1 MSERAE
7 LPGDFRLS
15 LRKPL
20 TIRLADDGDGRTSYN
35 GTLVVLA
42 CDGIACSVGLPPLAP
57 GTEVIVGLKVP
68 EWGILP
74 CRLDLPAAI
83 EHQNGA
89 HCTLRFRTFDEKL
102 SKRFRAYARRAL
114 SAREKLQSSQGRSSA
129 LVEAFRMV
137 RANLEPTDRTRVLLV
152 TSSVSGEG
160 KTFVASG
167 LAIVL
172 ASEGRRVLLVD
183 ADLYR
188 PSLHRAFGLELVS
201 GVARLL
207 AEGNRI
213 RLSDLT
219 QEPRPGLAVLTG
231 GDGNAI
237 PSALYAPTAVTA
249 LIEVFRLG
257 GFDIVI
263 MDSPPLLETAGAI
276 ALARAADEVLV
287 TIRSGRS
294 RRRDVRQAKALLR
307 RNKVTLGG
315 VVLNDYEGSA
325 PSYAHGYVRPRA
337 DVGDPPDGSGED
349 ALDLALQRSSGRHA

>member
-1 MSERAE
+1 
-7 LPGDFRLS
+7 
-15 LRKPL
+15 
-20 TIRLADDGDGRTSYN
+20 
-35 GTLVVLA
+35 
-42 CDGIACSVGLPPLAP
+42 
-57 GTEVIVGLKVP
+57 VIVGLKVP

-231 GDGNAI
+231 GDGNC
-237 PSALYAPTAVTA
+237 S
-249 LIEVFRLG
+249 RLQ
-257 GFDIVI
+257 
-263 MDSPPLLETAGAI
+263 
-276 ALARAADEVLV
+276 
-287 TIRSGRS
+287 GRS
-294 RRRDVRQAKALLR
+294 LWPAPRMRCWSPFVRGDRVGATCA
-307 RNKVTLGG
+307 
-315 VVLNDYEGSA
+315 
-325 PSYAHGYVRPRA
+325 RPRRYSEETRLRWA
-337 DVGDPPDGSGED
+337 ASF
-349 ALDLALQRSSGRHA
+349 